1 MEVIHTICRKLAQR
15 TGMHT
20 YITQNSFF
28 SKKFHQFRPY
38 TISSIPLF
46 HQFRP
51 TQISDLK
58 SNCNPQNQ
66 ISNPIANPQNQAVK
80 SMTVLAM
87 GSAQHVT
94 LKKTPG
100 HSALRRRTDAK
111 CITRD
116 TTAINKQQSNQ
127 SKSIKINFKS
137 KPNQNNHFTH
147 TLSTHTWNRCNALTI
162 QQITPPLGVGANP
175 CYY

>member
-1 MEVIHTICRKLAQR
+1 MPEVGSTIRYVHEHNIKFIL
-15 TGMHT
+15 
-20 YITQNSFF
+20 F
-28 SKKFHQFRPY
+28 KKVHQFRPY

-127 SKSIKINFKS
+127 SKSIKIIFKS

-147 TLSTHTWNRCNALTI
+147 TLSTHTWNRCNASDNAAPPDSVCVFRVTPAKCVSLTSI
-162 QQITPPLGVGANP
+162 
-175 CYY
+175 